1 MSRPRPAGP
10 AGATARTA
18 ARAIALL
25 LGLVVLVPTAATAV
39 PVDAFAPYQ
48 PQRHCN
54 PAPKPGTVALAAWL
68 QRQYPGTGSSGI
80 SRPCGHGGV
89 SEHKEGRAFDWGV
102 NHASSRDRDYVRAF
116 LDRVLAP
123 DAGGNPAALA
133 RRMGIMYILWN
144 DHIYASYTGFAKRD
158 YLSSSCRKKSRCSDT
173 LRHRNHVH
181 ISLSRAGGRGD
192 TSWYHRNDPRPAPAP
207 RPPAPPAP
215 QPVPQP
221 APRPAP
227 PVGPVLKL
235 AGKPFA
241 RLAVRPD
248 GEPVVSRFA
257 LEKGTTYKIT
267 AAGLFTYGR
276 PDQVADAG
284 CVWSTAANGWVASPD
299 PATAAAHGSLNLTVN
314 GHKVADSCHR
324 RGHKYTLRLTP
335 KRTGPLRLRIHND
348 GADASGRI
356 VVLVSKRGTD
366 ITDALPQYSDL
377 FPAPRVSE
385 EPRRG
390 YGLLAET
397 VTVPATSRGVR
408 TSQELRRGARYRITL
423 TGEAALGKG
432 VRTDGVCLQVGGEW
446 YPRASLDRRFPA
458 QDHGNLYVDGVPFS
472 GRPTGDG
479 CAGHAY
485 VTDYTAPRTGR
496 LSLSLW
502 DPLSTRDNS
511 GAVTVQVQRLSEVT
525 EPRAAGADRPGK
537 GPAWSQRRDW
547 FEIDTAHRKG
557 TKSTMKLRRGEKV
570 MLVVRGLV
578 RSAGTSADARCV
590 ATPDGWAPRDPR
602 IALPQDPL
610 ELWVDGTR
618 VHWRALGKTDVCS
631 EEEHSYTT
639 RFTATHPGKLRLAVL
654 DLDHRDNTGSLR
666 VTLLRQK

>member
-1 MSRPRPAGP
+1 MSRPRAAGP
-10 AGATARTA
+10 PADATARPPTRTTA
-18 ARAIALL
+18 GALALL
-25 LGLVVLVPTAATAV
+25 LGLVVLVPTAAAAV
-39 PVDAFAPYQ
+39 PVDALAPYQ

-54 PAPKPGTVALAAWL
+54 PAPKPGTVAIAAWL

-89 SEHKEGRAFDWGV
+89 SEHKEGRAFDWAV
-102 NHASSRDRDYVRAF
+102 NHASARDRGYVRAF

-123 DAGGNPAALA
+123 DSAGTPAALG

-144 DHIYASYTGFAKRD
+144 DHIYASYTGFTKRD

-173 LRHRNHVH
+173 LRHRDHLH
-181 ISLSRAGGRGD
+181 ISLSRAGARGD
-192 TSWYHRNDPRPAPAP
+192 TSWYHRGDPQPTPAP
-207 RPPAPPAP
+207 RPPV
-215 QPVPQP
+215 QPEP

-235 AGKPFA
+235 AAKPFA
-241 RLAVRPD
+241 RLVVRPD

-276 PDQVADAG
+276 PDQVADAS
-284 CVWSTAANGWVASPD
+284 CVWSPAADDWVASP
-299 PATAAAHGSLNLTVN
+299 AAATTAVHGSLNLTVN

-324 RGHKYTLRLTP
+324 KGHKYTLRLTP
-335 KRTGPLRLRIHND
+335 RRTGPLRLRVHNGD
-348 GADASGRI
+348 AGASGRL

-366 ITDALPQYSDL
+366 VGDALPQYPDL
-377 FPAPRVSE
+377 VPAPRVADE
-385 EPRRG
+385 ARRG

-397 VTVPATSRGVR
+397 VSVPAASRGVR
-408 TSQELRRGARYRITL
+408 TSQELRRGARYRITV
-423 TGEAALGKG
+423 TGEAGLGKG
-432 VRTDGVCLQVGGEW
+432 VRTDGVCLRVGDAW
-446 YPRASLDRRFPA
+446 YPQASLDRRHPA
-458 QDHGNLYVDGVPFS
+458 QDHGNLYVDGVPFH

-485 VTDYTAPRTGR
+485 VADYTAPRTGR

-502 DPLSTRDNS
+502 DPLSARDNS
-511 GAVTVQVQRLSEVT
+511 GSVTVQLQRLSEVK
-525 EPRAAGADRPGK
+525 EPRAAGRDRPGK

-547 FEIDTAHRKG
+547 FEIDAAHRKG

-570 MLVVRGLV
+570 LLVVRGLV

-590 ATPDGWAPRDPR
+590 ATPGGWAPRDPR
-602 IALPQDPL
+602 MALPQDPL
-610 ELWVDGTR
+610 ELWVDGSR
-618 VHWRALGKTDVCS
+618 VHWRALGKTEVCS
-631 EEEHSYTT
+631 EDEHSYTT

-654 DLDHRDNTGSLR
+654 DLDHRDNAGTLR